1 MTPKLHK
8 DRKNVHPSSETNTE
22 EEEYMVHVMAISIT
36 FIQIQKKPSF
46 KKAEKYVIFSANMAL
61 ILQSGSYLLRY
72 SRAKGERSYSY
83 NNHEKKVT

>member
-36 FIQIQKKPSF
+36 FIQIQKKTFIQESREICDLF
-46 KKAEKYVIFSANMAL
+46 SKYGINPTKWKLFIEIFTCK
-61 ILQSGSYLLRY
+61 GREELLL
-72 SRAKGERSYSY
+72 
-83 NNHEKKVT
+83 